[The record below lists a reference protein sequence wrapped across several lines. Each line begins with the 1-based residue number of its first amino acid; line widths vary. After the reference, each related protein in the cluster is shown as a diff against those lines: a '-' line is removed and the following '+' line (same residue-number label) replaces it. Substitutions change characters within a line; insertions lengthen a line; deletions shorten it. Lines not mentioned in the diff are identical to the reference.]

1 VNYRKYLVRIM
12 IYFGGL
18 FIHMLWGLN
27 LRCFGEELGKK
38 FLYALIFIA
47 FIFMDV
53 NLINSFLLV
62 LTTLLDL

>member
-1 VNYRKYLVRIM
+1 M

-47 FIFMDV
+47 FIFMGV
-53 NLINSFLLV
+53 NLIN
-62 LTTLLDL
+62 